1 MLLAAPL
8 AAIIGGVGT
17 RINIGTKSLYSFAS
31 GFMTD
36 TLWAF
41 VFAAAAVAVV
51 TAVFYALRRI
61 FVKRI
66 FDEVPKNNP

>member
-1 MLLAAPL
+1 
-8 AAIIGGVGT
+8 
-17 RINIGTKSLYSFAS
+17 
-31 GFMTD
+31 MTD

-51 TAVFYALRRI
+51 TAVFLCAQTHI
-61 FVKRI
+61 KKRI